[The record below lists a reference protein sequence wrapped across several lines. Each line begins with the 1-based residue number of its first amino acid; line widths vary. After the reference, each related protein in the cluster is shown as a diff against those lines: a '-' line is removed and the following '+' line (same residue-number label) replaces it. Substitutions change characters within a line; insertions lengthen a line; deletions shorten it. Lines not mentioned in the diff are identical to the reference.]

1 MYYNKVEISGVNTSK
16 LKTLTSDEKQE
27 LLERATKGDKTARQE
42 LIDGNLRLVLSIVQR
57 FSNRNE
63 NADDLFQVGCIGLI
77 KAADGFREELGFAF
91 STYAV
96 PSILGEIKRIFRDD
110 GAVKISRSLKEK
122 ARALAMVKE
131 QFEKENGVEPTVS
144 ELSQIMNINLHE
156 TAQLLCVLQPV
167 KSLTAENDDEKQ
179 IDIPTEDEYT
189 PIDNRLSIHQLLDVL
204 PPKDRQLIT
213 LRFFDGLTQSK
224 TAEILGI
231 SQVQVSRRE
240 KIILNNMRNKLTG

>member
-1 MYYNKVEISGVNTSK
+1 MTR
-16 LKTLTSDEKQE
+16 D
-27 LLERATKGDKTARQE
+27 E
-42 LIDGNLRLVLSIVQR
+42 LILNNLGLVGSCAMR
-57 FSNRNE
+57 FIGKGVDY
-63 NADDLFQVGCIGLI
+63 DDLYSAGCVGLI

-122 ARALAMVKE
+122 ARALAVIKE
-131 QFEKENGVEPTVS
+131 QFEKENGVPPTVS
-144 ELSQIMNINLHE
+144 ELSEAMNISLLE

-189 PIDNRLSIHQLLDVL
+189 PIDNRLSIQQVLDIL

-213 LRFFDGLTQSK
+213 LRFFNGLTQSK

-240 KIILNNMRNKLTG
+240 KIILNNMRNKLIG

>member
-1 MYYNKVEISGVNTSK
+1 MTR
-16 LKTLTSDEKQE
+16 D
-27 LLERATKGDKTARQE
+27 E
-42 LIDGNLRLVLSIVQR
+42 LILNNLGLVGSCASR
-57 FSNRNE
+57 FIGKGVDY
-63 NADDLFQVGCIGLI
+63 DDLYSAGCVGLI

-122 ARALAMVKE
+122 ARTLAMAKE

-144 ELSQIMNINLHE
+144 ELSQIMDISLYE
-156 TAQLLCVLQPV
+156 TAQLLCVLHPV
-167 KSLTAENDDEKQ
+167 KSLTTENDDEKQ
-179 IDIPTEDEYT
+179 MDIPTEDEYT
-189 PIDNRLSIHQLLDVL
+189 PIDNRLSVHQVLKNL

-213 LRFFDGLTQSK
+213 LRFFDGYTQSR

-240 KIILNNMRNKLTG
+240 KIILNNMRNKLIG

>member
-1 MYYNKVEISGVNTSK
+1 MTR
-16 LKTLTSDEKQE
+16 D
-27 LLERATKGDKTARQE
+27 E
-42 LIDGNLRLVLSIVQR
+42 LILNNLGLVGSCAMR
-57 FSNRNE
+57 FIGKGVDY
-63 NADDLFQVGCIGLI
+63 DDLYSAGCVGLI

-122 ARALAMVKE
+122 ARALAVIKE
-131 QFEKENGVEPTVS
+131 QFEKENGVPPTVS
-144 ELSQIMNINLHE
+144 ELSEAMNISLSE

-189 PIDNRLSIHQLLDVL
+189 PIDNRLSIQQVLDVL

-213 LRFFDGLTQSK
+213 LRFFNGLTQSK

-240 KIILNNMRNKLTG
+240 KIILNNMRNKLIG